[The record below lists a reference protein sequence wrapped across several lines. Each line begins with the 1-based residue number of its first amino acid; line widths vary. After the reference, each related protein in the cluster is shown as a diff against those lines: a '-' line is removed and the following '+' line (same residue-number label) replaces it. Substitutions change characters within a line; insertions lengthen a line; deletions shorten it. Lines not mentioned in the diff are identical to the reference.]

1 MLAKIFAP
9 HAIRAFRSENI
20 ISAVIKYS
28 LSCGFVSVFNM
39 LVYRVETE
47 SLEKWLPQGC
57 YCQGR
62 LTIATKFLYA
72 NYSENQKMY
81 QLKPNKNFLLHCWII
96 SSNYWQ
102 NWVHYKIILWFNQLF
117 SVSLVCQ
124 MVGDL
129 AAAKANVL
137 FSIIDFT

>member
-1 MLAKIFAP
+1 MGLVSIF
-9 HAIRAFRSENI
+9 N
-20 ISAVIKYS
+20 
-28 LSCGFVSVFNM
+28 NM
-39 LVYRVETE
+39 LVCRVETE
-47 SLEKWLPQGC
+47 SLEKWLHKSTTAKGGWQ
-57 YCQGR
+57 
-62 LTIATKFLYA
+62 LTQSLCMLITQKI
-72 NYSENQKMY
+72 SKMY

-129 AAAKANVL
+129 DAAEANVL
-137 FSIIDFT
+137 FSIIDFTLTTYKSNPSAYAEVCHWQWKSRYIL